1 MIKGEHNDGFSVL
14 PDLEVDALGVRHEA
28 VAGARLEAAL
38 GAHVLADVVV
48 HDLDVV
54 VEARQAHR
62 HVRALIA
69 RVLPRGT
76 LTRLAAGR
84 RALLLHAAALRV

>member
-1 MIKGEHNDGFSVL
+1 MIKGEHNGGFSL

-69 RVLPRGT
+69 RVLPRRT
-76 LTRLAAGR
+76 LTRLAAGG
-84 RALLLHAAALRV
+84 ALLLHAATLRV